1 MICALLDFEKVI
13 FENAELPHFR
23 CKMPNLPTDVPHQM
37 AFELLQVFVKEE
49 GVYKTPFA
57 GTSLYFLDNAENYH
71 NNSVTTGIYLTHLDC
86 DYDTTKDG
94 NSFYMNLNTK
104 PFKIYISTKQN
115 YLYFKIQDKLN
126 QLSNMVPFQAE
137 ERKLIKVDSN
147 GNHSTFGVTSDAPY
161 DKDTNMW
168 NINGTNNVSFNNEP
182 LISGGAFTIMFSY
195 KTPSDGSTLEWE
207 EFVCFSNT
215 PNEPQPNNQL
225 PQYNMRIRRYVN
237 SGHIQVKIGGL
248 VRHYNSFISSI
259 PNITNHFTFVII
271 PNVDVKFYN
280 NGIQY
285 NPNYKYDTL
294 GDLPAQIYT
303 YQNIGG
309 LNYLLRGSMGNFRFY
324 DRELSDAEILAIGS
338 IGATSNDLVPFNPL
352 GYNSVTPIG
361 TRQVNNAKMVVRL
374 TFDKKQNEY
383 QPKRIML

>member
-1 MICALLDFEKVI
+1 
-13 FENAELPHFR
+13 
-23 CKMPNLPTDVPHQM
+23 M

-147 GNHSTFGVTSDAPY
+147 GNHSTFDVTSDASY
-161 DKDTNMW
+161 DANTNMW
-168 NINGTNNVSFNNEP
+168 NIGGTNNVSFNNEP
-182 LISGGAFTIMFSY
+182 LISGGAFTIMFLY
-195 KTPSDGSTLEWE
+195 KTGGTIIDDE
-207 EFVCFSNT
+207 EFVCFRNDESVINISSDVVIRRWGTTNGIVIQVGGRTHNYNAIDLNSNVT
-215 PNEPQPNNQL
+215 HHFIFVVVPNEGVTFYKNGN
-225 PQYNMRIRRYVN
+225 
-237 SGHIQVKIGGL
+237 KINARW
-248 VRHYNSFISSI
+248 VF
-259 PNITNHFTFVII
+259 
-271 PNVDVKFYN
+271 PNVNFGDVPENSY
-280 NGIQY
+280 
-285 NPNYKYDTL
+285 P
-294 GDLPAQIYT
+294 
-303 YQNIGG
+303 YQNLGG
-309 LNYLLRGSMGNFRFY
+309 SNQKAKGLIGNFRFY
-324 DRELSDAEILAIGS
+324 DRELSSAEIFDIGS